1 MVVEDED
8 DENHHL
14 DEEKQDV
21 EKDKEDGIY
30 SPDDEDDENS
40 FDHND
45 TMSEDDVLGNHQSN
59 DIEQE
64 ALDIS
69 SGEDR
74 SSGKSKKKQKK
85 DEGPKECIE
94 NSLAWKHFKV
104 LVHTKEDPGG
114 PKALRAMCIHCARI
128 YVYI

>member
-59 DIEQE
+59 YIEQE
-64 ALDIS
+64 AL
-69 SGEDR
+69 
-74 SSGKSKKKQKK
+74 
-85 DEGPKECIE
+85 
-94 NSLAWKHFKV
+94 V
-104 LVHTKEDPGG
+104 LVREKIEQVANQRRNKRRTRVQKN
-114 PKALRAMCIHCARI
+114 A
-128 YVYI
+128 